1 MKRLDLTIRVGFF
14 CTILNSAEHYSTGLE
29 GSFFQRGS
37 YPFSIIILG
46 FLLKRLVLFNETDE
60 TFDAKLLAYLKPLL
74 QDYVSFILNLAI
86 IVVMSEETIF
96 LSQRT
101 Y

>member
-1 MKRLDLTIRVGFF
+1 MTIRIAFF
-14 CTILNSAEHYSTGLE
+14 CTILNSAEHYATGLE

-37 YPFSIIILG
+37 YPFSIMILG
-46 FLLKRLVLFNETDE
+46 FLLKRILLFNENKA
-60 TFDAKLLAYLKPLL
+60 TFDDKLLAYLKPML

-86 IVVMSEETIF
+86 IFVMSEETIF